1 MVDGRECAGADPAAE
16 QQDAGVLG
24 LGERPGRGEEAV
36 TTVNGRSLG
45 SASAMSCGVN
55 PSSTKT
61 VSASRANSAA
71 AAAIRR
77 FSGTW
82 LVVRKAS
89 VVSKPALS
97 TG

>member
-1 MVDGRECAGADPAAE
+1 M
-16 QQDAGVLG
+16 
-24 LGERPGRGEEAV
+24 
-36 TTVNGRSLG
+36 TTVSGRSVG
-45 SASAMSCGVN
+45 SASAMSCGVK

-61 VSASRANSAA
+61 VSASPSSSAA

-82 LVVRKAS
+82 LVARKAS

>member
-1 MVDGRECAGADPAAE
+1 MFSASASAPAVGR
-16 QQDAGVLG
+16 
-24 LGERPGRGEEAV
+24 EAV
-36 TTVNGRSLG
+36 TTVSGRSLG
-45 SASAMSCGVN
+45 SASAMSCGVK

-61 VSASRANSAA
+61 VSASPSSSAA

-82 LVVRKAS
+82 LVARKAS